1 MDLVYLDHMSLNPL
15 LPEVRKAMA
24 DALSEEWGNPSSQ
37 HRLGEKAAEAMAN
50 ARQAVA
56 DLIGARFPREVVF
69 TSCGTESVNQ
79 AIKGTAWA
87 RQDKGRHIVTTNIE
101 HNAVIRSLRRLKQM
115 GFAVTSV
122 PVDRQGRVNPATV
135 ARAIR
140 PDTILVSVMHANNE
154 VGTIEPV
161 EEIARVCRE
170 KKVPLHLDAVDS
182 AGLIPLNVEELGVD
196 LVSFASNPFYGPTG
210 VGGLYI
216 RRGTA
221 VWPLLDGGVQENR
234 NRAGTEN
241 LLGIIGMGAAAAAA
255 SRDME
260 KRMAHARSLRDLLLA
275 RLPEYVEEF
284 VMNGD
289 PDHCL
294 PHLVSVSIRHLE
306 GESVMLMLDEEGVE
320 VSTRSACASGSLRAS
335 HVLLST
341 GMEFADAQGT
351 LVVSFG
357 PENTEADVIRFLE
370 TLGRNV
376 KTLLEISPLYKKKAA
391 EPPVV

>member
-1 MDLVYLDHMSLNPL
+1 MDLVYLDHMSLNPI

-24 DALSEEWGNPSSQ
+24 DALNQEWGNPSSQ
-37 HRLGEKAAEAMAN
+37 HRLGEKAAEAIAN
-50 ARQAVA
+50 ARQSVA

-87 RQDKGRHIVTTNIE
+87 RQDKGNHIVTTNIE

-115 GFAVTSV
+115 GFSVTSV
-122 PVDRQGRVNPATV
+122 PVDKLGRVNPATV

-140 PDTILVSVMHANNE
+140 PETILVSVMHANNE
-154 VGTIEPV
+154 IGTIEPV

-170 KKVPLHLDAVDS
+170 KKVPLHVDAVDS
-182 AGLIPLNVEELGVD
+182 MGHVPINVEELGAD
-196 LVSFASNPFYGPTG
+196 LVSFAANPFYGPTG

-216 RRGTA
+216 RRGTT

-255 SRDME
+255 SRDLE

-275 RLPEYVEEF
+275 KLPEYVEEF
-284 VMNGD
+284 VVNGD
-289 PDHCL
+289 PDNCL
-294 PHLVSVSIRHLE
+294 PYLASVSVRHLE

-351 LVVSFG
+351 LVVTFG
-357 PENTEADVIRFLE
+357 PGNTEADVFRFLE
-370 TLGRNV
+370 TLGSAV
-376 KTLLEISPLYKKKAA
+376 KTLLEISPLYKK
-391 EPPVV
+391 